1 VAISKGGQRK
11 DREKERT
18 INDKP
23 YTTTDMHHPTKKKM
37 T

>member
-1 VAISKGGQRK
+1 MAISKGGQRK

-23 YTTTDMHHPTKKKM
+23 STTTDMHHHTRKKM